1 MKGFYKTFFNLLD
14 LPIILPVILLLR
26 IILLISY

>member
-1 MKGFYKTFFNLLD
+1 MKVFYKTFFNLLD
-14 LPIILPVILLLR
+14 LPIISLIILLLR

>member
-1 MKGFYKTFFNLLD
+1 MKGFYKTFFD
-14 LPIILPVILLLR
+14 LPIISLIILLLR

>member
-14 LPIILPVILLLR
+14 LPIISLIILLLR
-26 IILLISY
+26 IISSY